1 MSKCYSMKVEDLF
14 EDIEG
19 DPDNVTMMLTDEM
32 MKELGVDIGDF
43 LMVDSNDYGIV
54 IRKKDETPSR
64 AYQIARAALID
75 ENVPPE
81 FE

>member
-1 MSKCYSMKVEDLF
+1 MKVEDLF

-32 MKELGVDIGDF
+32 MKELGVDIGDT

-54 IRKKDETPSR
+54 IRKKEELPSR
-64 AYQIARAALID
+64 EYQIARAALID

>member
-1 MSKCYSMKVEDLF
+1 
-14 EDIEG
+14 
-19 DPDNVTMMLTDEM
+19 LTDEM

>member
-14 EDIEG
+14 CDIED

-32 MKELGVDIGDF
+32 MKELGVDIGDT
-43 LMVDSNDYGIV
+43 LVVDYNDHGVV
-54 IRKKDETPSR
+54 IRKKETLSKE
-64 AYQIARAALID
+64 YQISRAALID
-75 ENVPPE
+75 KNIPPD